1 MTNSLLPAQSVQK
14 TFSVTE
20 ISMALKNMVEGQF
33 SNISIKAEIS
43 AVKIHTS
50 GHVYFALKDERCV
63 IDAVCWRGIYG
74 RLKIKPEEGMEAVC
88 KGRLTTFPGRSKYQ
102 IVVEDIEPAG
112 EGALLKLLEER
123 KRALA
128 AEGLFAAERKKPI
141 PYLPEI
147 IGVVTSETGAVIR
160 DILHRLK
167 DRCPRHVIVWP
178 VPVQGR
184 GADQHIARAI
194 QGFNTHPHI
203 RPDVI
208 IVARGG
214 GSLEDLW
221 EFNSEALV
229 RAVAESNIPII
240 SAVGHETDTTLID
253 YVADRRAPTPTAA
266 AEMAVPV
273 LSDLLLRVN
282 RLAQQITSITVRM
295 IRQLESVVSGLG
307 RGLVSPR
314 RIIENYYQI
323 LDDRFERIENSVR
336 VRYYQKKESFGFLC
350 HRLKRISL
358 FQEVSQL
365 SKKIQDLQQDLQT
378 VCHQKIKDLNKQLY
392 YFSGLL
398 DSFSHVNVLK
408 RGYALIRSGDGT
420 PITTIK
426 ALTEKQQVE
435 IQLSDGKAAAEIKDK
450 KR

>member
-1 MTNSLLPAQSVQK
+1 MTDSLFTPRLAQK

-20 ISMALKNMVEGQF
+20 ISTVLKNMVESQF

-50 GHVYFALKDERCV
+50 GHVYFALKDDRSV

-74 RLKIKPEEGMEAVC
+74 RLKIKPEEGMEAIC

-128 AEGLFAAERKKPI
+128 AEGLFAVERKKSLPF
-141 PYLPEI
+141 LPER
-147 IGVVTSETGAVIR
+147 IGVITSATGAVIR

-167 DRCPRHVIVWP
+167 DRCPRHVTVWP
-178 VPVQGR
+178 VPVQGK
-184 GADQHIARAI
+184 GADIQIIKAI
-194 QGFNTHPHI
+194 EGFNTHSNI

-229 RAVAESNIPII
+229 RAVAASDIPVI

-273 LSDLLLRVN
+273 LSDLLIRAN
-282 RLAQQITSITVRM
+282 RLENQITSIITRY
-295 IRQLESVVSGLG
+295 IKQLDSVVLGLA
-307 RGLVSPR
+307 RGLTSPQ
-314 RIIENYYQI
+314 RIIENYYQSV
-323 LDDRFERIENSVR
+323 DDKFDRIEQSIR
-336 VRYYQKKESFGFLC
+336 VKFYQKKESFGFML
-350 HRLKRISL
+350 HRLKR
-358 FQEVSQL
+358 VSFLQNINQL
-365 SKKIQDLQQDLQT
+365 SQDLKNLESKLLSQ
-378 VCHQKIKDLNKQLY
+378 CHLKLKDCGKHLNY
-392 YFSGLL
+392 ISGLL
-398 DSFSHVNVLK
+398 ESFSHVNVLK
-408 RGYALIRSGDGT
+408 RGYALIRSNTGN
-420 PITTIK
+420 PIVSSK
-426 ALTEKQQVE
+426 NLSPDQSVD
-435 IQLSDGKAAAEIKDK
+435 IQLKDGVIHATIDK
-450 KR
+450 KQ

>member
-1 MTNSLLPAQSVQK
+1 MTDSMHTSANPKKV
-14 TFSVTE
+14 FSVTE
-20 ISMALKNMVEGQF
+20 ISFALKQMVENEF

-50 GHVYFALKDERCV
+50 GHVYFALKDDRSV

-128 AEGLFAAERKKPI
+128 AEGLFATERKKPL
-141 PYLPEI
+141 PFLPER
-147 IGVVTSETGAVIR
+147 IGVITSATGAVIR

-167 DRCPRHVIVWP
+167 DRCPRHVVVWP
-178 VPVQGR
+178 VPVQGK
-184 GADQHIARAI
+184 GADIQIIKAI
-194 QGFNTHPHI
+194 EGFNSNAHL

-208 IVARGG
+208 IIARGG

-229 RAVAESNIPII
+229 RAVAASTVPVI

-253 YVADRRAPTPTAA
+253 YAADRRAPTPTAA

-273 LSDLLLRVN
+273 LSDLLMQTGRMG
-282 RLAQQITSITVRM
+282 QQITSIVLRH
-295 IRQLESVVSGLG
+295 IKQLDSVVSGLG
-307 RGLVSPR
+307 RGLISPK
-314 RIIENYYQI
+314 RIIENYYQTV
-323 LDDRFERIENSVR
+323 DDRFDRIEQAMR
-336 VRYYQKKESFGFLC
+336 VKYHQKKESFAFVS
-350 HRLKRISL
+350 HRLQRLSL
-358 FQEVSQL
+358 LSNINQL
-365 SKKIQDLQQDLQT
+365 SESIKNLEANLQT
-378 VCHQKIKDLNKQLY
+378 QCQQKLKDHGKHLNY
-392 YFSGLL
+392 ISGLL
-398 DSFSHVNVLK
+398 ESFSHKNVLK
-408 RGYALIRSGDGT
+408 RGYALVRSDKGG
-420 PITTIK
+420 PITSVQDLRPNQEVGIQMKDGVANATINK
-426 ALTEKQQVE
+426 
-435 IQLSDGKAAAEIKDK
+435 
-450 KR
+450 